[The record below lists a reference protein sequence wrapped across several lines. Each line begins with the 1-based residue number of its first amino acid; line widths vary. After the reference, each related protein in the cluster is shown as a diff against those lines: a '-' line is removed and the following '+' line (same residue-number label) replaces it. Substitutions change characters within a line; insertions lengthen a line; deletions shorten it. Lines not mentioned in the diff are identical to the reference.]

1 MKPNLQLLTLTLLL
15 TVTLGNAQTDKSLYL
30 DPNVPLETRVN
41 NLISQLTLK
50 QKISQLIDQAA
61 PVFNDT
67 LDIPGYG
74 WWNEALHG
82 VARNG
87 VATVFPQAIGL
98 AATWD
103 EKLMLQ
109 VASSISDEARAKY
122 QIAKLEFDTN
132 RYQGLTF
139 FSPNINIFRDPRW
152 GRGHETYGEDPFL
165 TGRMAVSFIQGMQG
179 NDPKYL
185 KTAATVKHFA
195 VHSGPEAT
203 RHSFDARVSLHD
215 LYDTYLPQ
223 FEMAVKEGKVESV
236 MSAYNRVNGEPAG
249 ASPTL
254 LNDILRKK
262 WGFNGYVVTDC
273 WALYDI
279 FGGHRYL
286 KTLEQS
292 VAAAIKAGVDLEC
305 GDAFTR
311 GLGNAIKQGLL
322 TEQELDVPLKRLY
335 SVRFRLGMFDPKG
348 TVPYDKIPFSAVDS
362 PKNRALARVAA
373 QESLVLLK
381 NKNKILP
388 ISKSVK
394 SIAVIGPTAND
405 ESVLLGNY
413 NGTPSSSTTI
423 LKGLQEAA
431 KARGIT
437 LKYAQGSAISG
448 SVTTGFQEAQ
458 QIAKKSDLVVM
469 VLGITPHQE
478 GEENENKENPSGDRS
493 SIELPKV
500 QEDLLKAVMAT
511 GKPVVLVLT
520 GGSSQAIAY
529 AKDKVPAILAAWYS
543 GEEGGHA
550 VADALFGGSN
560 PAGRLPIT
568 FYAGLQDLP
577 AFENYAVKGRT
588 YRYYQGAPLW
598 GFGYGLSYSTFGYS
612 SLSLSSQNLKADD
625 TLTVT
630 LKLKNTSPINGAEV
644 TQLYIQPKNAPSYS
658 PKLWLAGFVRTMLKA
673 GEERSLTFTLKTQE
687 LGLVNE
693 QGERQM
699 MPGDYNVFV
708 GGSQPSQEGY
718 SGVNQSFQI
727 Q

>member
-1 MKPNLQLLTLTLLL
+1 MKPNLQLLTLTLVL
-15 TVTLGNAQTDKSLYL
+15 TVTLGNAQADNPVYL
-30 DPNVPLETRVN
+30 NPNAPLEARVN
-41 NLISQLTLK
+41 DLISQMTLK

-98 AATWD
+98 AATWN
-103 EKLMLQ
+103 EKLMLA

-165 TGRMAVSFIQGMQG
+165 TGRLAVNFIQGMQG

-185 KTAATVKHFA
+185 KTAATAKHFA

-249 ASPTL
+249 ASPAL

-262 WGFNGYVVTDC
+262 WGFQGYVVTDC

-279 FGGHRYL
+279 FGGHQYL

-305 GDAFTR
+305 GDAFIK

-348 TVPYDKIPFSAVDS
+348 TVPYDKIPFAVVDS
-362 PKNRALARVAA
+362 PKNRTLARVAA

-381 NKNKILP
+381 NKNKVLP

-431 KARGIT
+431 KARGIA
-437 LKYAQGSAISG
+437 LKYAPGSAISG
-448 SVTTGFQEAQ
+448 SVTTGFQEALK
-458 QIAKKSDLVVM
+458 IAKQANLVIM

-529 AKDKVPAILAAWYS
+529 AKDKVPAILATWYS

-550 VADALFGGSN
+550 VADALFGSSN

-577 AFENYAVKGRT
+577 AFDDYAMKGRT
-588 YRYYQGAPLW
+588 YRYYQGTPLW

-612 SLSLSSQNLKADD
+612 SLNLSSQNLKTDD
-625 TLTVT
+625 PLTVT
-630 LKLKNTSPINGAEV
+630 VKLKNTSSINGAEV
-644 TQLYIQPKNAPSYS
+644 TQLYIQPKNAPSGS
-658 PKLWLAGFVRTMLKA
+658 PKLWLAGFTRMMLKA
-673 GEERSLTFTLKTQE
+673 GEERSLTFTLKTRE

-699 MPGDYNVFV
+699 MPGDYSLFV
-708 GGSQPSQEGY
+708 GGSQPSEEGY
-718 SGVNQSFQI
+718 SGVSQSFQI